1 MATFGF
7 SPEFMQ
13 ELKSRN
19 DLVEIA
25 AQYLTLDKR
34 GYNYWACCPFHHE
47 KTPSFSINASEQYY
61 HCFGCGVS
69 GDVVSLVM
77 ELESLPF
84 YDAVKFLANR
94 AKISLPEANY
104 DNERTA
110 ELKRKKDRLLKI
122 MLTSAKFYLQN
133 LYSGQAEAHMEYI
146 ARRELS
152 PGTVKKFGLGASLDY
167 NSLPTLLQD
176 MGFTREEILESGA
189 CVETEQKRLIDAQA
203 TRLII
208 PIINAMDEVIAF
220 GGRILGQKTDRVAKY
235 KNTKDTMLF
244 NKRKNL
250 FNLNL
255 LKKYKQ
261 THSLPY
267 VIMVEGYMDTISLYQ
282 AGFCNVV
289 ASMGTSLTPEQARIL
304 KRYSSDVMISYDG
317 DFAGQKADLR
327 GLEILKE
334 ENLNVRVVLMPE
346 GDDPD
351 DVVRKNGAAAYQ
363 KCLDEALPLADY
375 KLHSLERKYD
385 FNKSEDKRAYA
396 QAAIGVIKE
405 SAESAS
411 EREDLLKIVRDKT
424 GFTYQS
430 LSRDMEAYKPTAQP
444 AASAAPK
451 APRVSRERSD
461 GVKKAS
467 RFILAAVLFHT
478 PYAQD
483 YEIREEDFTDEVHRR
498 IAQYIVYC
506 RENGH
511 RIRASDLFDLFGED
525 APEFGA
531 ILDLNAEDRLDGE
544 GAKRY
549 FNDCVKTVS
558 RQKLQKKIEELTQR
572 IGAVTDLTECGKL
585 VAELNAL
592 TKELKKYR

>member
-1 MATFGF
+1 MANFGF

-19 DLVEIA
+19 DLVEVA

-47 KTPSFSINASEQYY
+47 KTPSFSINAPEQYY

-69 GDVVSLVM
+69 GDVVSLTM

-84 YDAVKFLANR
+84 YEAVKFLANR
-94 AKISLPEANY
+94 AKIPLPEANY

-110 ELKRKKDRLLKI
+110 ELKHKKDRLLKI

-133 LYSGQAEAHMEYI
+133 LYSGKAEAHMEYI
-146 ARRELS
+146 SGRDLS
-152 PGTVKKFGLGASLDY
+152 PGTVKKFGMGASLDY
-167 NSLPTLLQD
+167 NSLPILLQD
-176 MGFTREEILESGA
+176 MGFTREEIVESGA
-189 CVETEQKRLIDAQA
+189 CVETDRKQLIDAQA
-203 TRLII
+203 NRLII

-220 GGRILGQKTDRVAKY
+220 GGRIIGQKTDRVAKY
-235 KNTKDTMLF
+235 KNTKDTLLF

-289 ASMGTSLTPEQARIL
+289 ASMGTSLTPEQARIV

-334 ENLNVRVVLMPE
+334 ENLNVKVVLLPE

-351 DVVRKNGAAAYQ
+351 DVVRKKGAAAYR

-385 FNKSEDKRAYA
+385 LNKTDDKRAYA

-405 SAESAS
+405 SAESAA
-411 EREDLLKIVRDKT
+411 EREDLLKTVRDKT

-430 LSRDMEAYKPTAQP
+430 LARDMESYKPSAAQP
-444 AASAAPK
+444 AASAPNVK
-451 APRVSRERSD
+451 RMTRDKSD
-461 GVKKAS
+461 GIKKAS
-467 RFILAAVLFHT
+467 RFILAAVLFHA
-478 PYAQD
+478 PYAENYD
-483 YEIREEDFTDEVHRR
+483 IRTEDFSDEVHRK
-498 IAQYIVYC
+498 IAEYIGYC

-511 RIRASDLFDLFGED
+511 KIRASDLFDLFGEET
-525 APEFGA
+525 PEFGEV
-531 ILDLNAEDRLDGE
+531 LDLNTEERLEGE
-544 GAKRY
+544 AAQCY
-549 FNDCVKTVS
+549 FNDCVKIFS
-558 RQKLQKKIEELTQR
+558 LQKLQKKIAELTKK
-572 IGAVTDLTECGKL
+572 IAEVTDLTERRAL
-585 VAELNAL
+585 AAELASL
-592 TKELKKYR
+592 TKELKNYR

>member
-1 MATFGF
+1 MMANFGF

-25 AQYLTLDKR
+25 AQYLSLDKR

-47 KTPSFSINASEQYY
+47 KTPSFSINAPEQYY

-69 GDVVSLVM
+69 GDVVNLVM

-94 AKISLPEANY
+94 AKLPLPEASY

-133 LYSGQAEAHMEYI
+133 LYSGKAEAHMEYI
-146 ARRELS
+146 SKREIS
-152 PGTVKKFGLGASLDY
+152 PGIVKKFGMGASLDY
-167 NSLPTLLQD
+167 NSLPVLLQD

-189 CVETEQKRLIDAQA
+189 CVETDKRTLIDAQA
-203 TRLII
+203 NRLII

-220 GGRILGQKTDRVAKY
+220 GGRILGAKTDRVAKY
-235 KNTKDTMLF
+235 KNTRDTMLF

-250 FNLNL
+250 FNVNL

-261 THSLPY
+261 SHALPY

-289 ASMGTSLTPEQARIL
+289 ASMGTSLTPEQARMI

-327 GLEILKE
+327 GLEILKG
-334 ENLNVRVVLMPE
+334 ENLNVRVVLLPE

-351 DVVRKNGAAAYQ
+351 DVVRKNGAAAYR
-363 KCLDEALPLADY
+363 KCLDEALPLVDY
-375 KLHSLERKYD
+375 KLHALERKYD
-385 FNKSEDKRAYA
+385 LNKTEDKRAYA
-396 QAAIGVIKE
+396 REAVGIIKE
-405 SAESAS
+405 SADSAA
-411 EREDLLKIVRDKT
+411 EREDLLKGVRDRT
-424 GFTYQS
+424 GITYQS
-430 LSRDMEAYKPTAQP
+430 LARDLEAYKPTVSSP
-444 AASAAPK
+444 APQRARTVQDK
-451 APRVSRERSD
+451 SD
-461 GVKKAS
+461 RVKKAS
-467 RFILAAVLFHT
+467 RFLLAATLFHA
-478 PYAQD
+478 PCAQG
-483 YEIREEDFTDEVHRR
+483 YEIREEDFSDEVHRR

-506 RENGH
+506 RETGQ
-511 RIRASDLFDLFGED
+511 RARASDLFEAFGEETG
-525 APEFGA
+525 EFNE
-531 ILDLNAEDRLDGE
+531 ILDLNTEERLE
-544 GAKRY
+544 GDAAVRY
-549 FNDCVKTVS
+549 FEDCVKIVS
-558 RQKLQKKIEELTQR
+558 LQKLQVKMAELTQK
-572 IGAVTDLTECGKL
+572 IGTVTDLNERRQL
-585 VAELNAL
+585 ASELTAL